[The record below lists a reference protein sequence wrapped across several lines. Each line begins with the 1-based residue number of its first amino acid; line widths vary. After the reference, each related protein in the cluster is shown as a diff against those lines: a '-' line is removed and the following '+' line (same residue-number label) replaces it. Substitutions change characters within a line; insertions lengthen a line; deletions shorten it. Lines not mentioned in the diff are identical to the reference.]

1 MWYCDYKLY
10 HESNNLKVIEE
21 PLRIQ
26 DAYFGG
32 RTNAINLKEEF
43 SNETKG
49 RYVDFCSLY
58 PHVLKY
64 EDYPVGHPIHINGN
78 FNSPITS
85 FACTEKPCPI
95 LGTEDCNGMHLKLK
109 YFGLIKAKILPP
121 HGLLLPILLTKINNK
136 LMFPLCCTCAMNE
149 TQQSCKCSDKDRVL
163 INTWCTQEINLAINM
178 GYILIEIYEVLNWSE
193 NTSNE

>member
-1 MWYCDYKLY
+1 MQWNLMDVGITDVLDVIPMIDTLGHGKDYATAICG
-10 HESNNLKVIEE
+10 NVINLKE
-21 PLRIQ
+21 
-26 DAYFGG
+26 

-43 SNETKG
+43 SKETKG
-49 RYVDFCSLY
+49 GYVDFCSLY

-85 FACTEKPCPI
+85 FACTEKPCPV

-121 HGLLLPILLTKINNK
+121 HGLLLPILPIKKTI
-136 LMFPLCCTCAMNE
+136 
-149 TQQSCKCSDKDRVL
+149 S
-163 INTWCTQEINLAINM
+163 
-178 GYILIEIYEVLNWSE
+178 
-193 NTSNE
+193 